1 MCSLNGYKVVYGDK
15 VLNALE
21 LLEIRKNEPE
31 KPEERGERGN
41 IISKP
46 DFIAVLVINS
56 DGNLMV
62 VEDEAWRFQ
71 FIPRV
76 ASYEVGGTVNVQK

>member
-41 IISKP
+41 KISKP

-76 ASYEVGGTVNVQK
+76 NLRIGERTE